1 MFAAAWCPLKFAES
15 LSALVSGK
23 NKGKGEATARAG
35 TGASEENVASTA
47 VLWHKRWVMDIAIR
61 TSGSTSIVDLDG
73 DITLRTTP
81 ELRKVLLGQFREKRA
96 QRVIVN
102 MTAVRYIDSAGVAS
116 LVEALRLAR
125 DLKRQFALF
134 GLGKIA
140 RQVLELTRL
149 TKVFEIHE
157 TEPEA
162 LGAEQAST

>member
-1 MFAAAWCPLKFAES
+1 MFAEAWCPLNFAEA
-15 LSALVSGK
+15 LIALVSGK
-23 NKGKGEATARAG
+23 NKGKSD
-35 TGASEENVASTA
+35 TGANAGQAEENVASTA
-47 VLWHKRWVMDIAIR
+47 DLWHKRWVMDIAVR

-96 QRVIVN
+96 QRVVVN
-102 MTAVRYIDSAGVAS
+102 MTGVRYIDSAGVAS

-162 LGAEQAST
+162 LGAEPAGT

>member
-1 MFAAAWCPLKFAES
+1 MFAAAWRPLGIAES
-15 LSALVSGK
+15 LISFVTGV
-23 NKGKGEATARAG
+23 GRRKGEKIAHEGSVPAEESIAR
-35 TGASEENVASTA
+35 TA
-47 VLWHKRWVMDIAIR
+47 VLWHKRWVMDIAVR

-96 QRVIVN
+96 QRVVVN

-134 GLGKIA
+134 GLGRIA

-162 LGAEQAST
+162 LGAEQAGT